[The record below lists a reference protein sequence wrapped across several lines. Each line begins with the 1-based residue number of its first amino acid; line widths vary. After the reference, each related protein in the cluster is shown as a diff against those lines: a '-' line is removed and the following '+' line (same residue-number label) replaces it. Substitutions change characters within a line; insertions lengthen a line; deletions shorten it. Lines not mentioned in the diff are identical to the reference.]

1 MLGDRLGHTAMVV
14 TGLILTR
21 GGVIGFGVHRG
32 FVGLLVAAALI
43 GIGGALHDPAI
54 NVVLAAQ
61 PAGQREQV
69 FTLYNQ
75 LLNLATMVGPVLGGW
90 VIAHDA
96 GVLFLTSGTLFFGV
110 AGLVFLARRHY
121 VTPPST
127 TGVVA
132 SLRDV
137 LQHKPFVAF
146 NGVMTLFWIL
156 FAQLTVALPLYAYR
170 WGAGESAVSAI
181 MFSNGLIGLV
191 LMFGLQQAFHAHRP
205 VRLVRLGALCAGVGL
220 SLTPLIPSLVWV
232 LVCVSIY
239 TVGET
244 LVLPGSDL
252 VVAELSA
259 DRQVGTFW
267 GVFDLSWAIGGAVG
281 TYLGTWLLDQGG
293 SASWPWLTYA
303 GIGAAIYVLM
313 QRVERRYAL

>member
-1 MLGDRLGHTAMVV
+1 M
-14 TGLILTR
+14 
-21 GGVIGFGVHRG
+21 
-32 FVGLLVAAALI
+32 
-43 GIGGALHDPAI
+43 
-54 NVVLAAQ
+54 
-61 PAGQREQV
+61 
-69 FTLYNQ
+69 
-75 LLNLATMVGPVLGGW
+75 
-90 VIAHDA
+90 
-96 GVLFLTSGTLFFGV
+96 
-110 AGLVFLARRHY
+110 
-121 VTPPST
+121 
-127 TGVVA
+127 
-132 SLRDV
+132 
-137 LQHKPFVAF
+137 
-146 NGVMTLFWIL
+146 
-156 FAQLTVALPLYAYR
+156 
-170 WGAGESAVSAI
+170 
-181 MFSNGLIGLV
+181 
-191 LMFGLQQAFHAHRP
+191 
-205 VRLVRLGALCAGVGL
+205 

-313 QRVERRYAL
+313 QWVERRYAL